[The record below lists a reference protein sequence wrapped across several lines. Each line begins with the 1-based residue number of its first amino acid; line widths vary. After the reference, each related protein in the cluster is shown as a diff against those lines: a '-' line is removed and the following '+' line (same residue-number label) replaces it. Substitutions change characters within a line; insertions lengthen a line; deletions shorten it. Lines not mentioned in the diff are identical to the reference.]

1 MSRIILQ
8 INYKI
13 NASLADFTSLV
24 TPMAE
29 PIGSFPG
36 LVWKIWLINEA
47 ELEGGGIYLFESLEA
62 AQGFVNAPAVQA
74 FGAHPMI
81 SALNAKFFEPDEVL
95 SKVTR
100 GPLAALQKV

>member
-1 MSRIILQ
+1 MSKTIVQ

-13 NASLADFTSLV
+13 NSSLADFTALV

-29 PIGSFPG
+29 QIASFPG
-36 LVWKIWLINEA
+36 LLWKIWLINEA
-47 ELEGGGIYLFESLEA
+47 EHEAGGIYLFESRET
-62 AQGFVNAPAVQA
+62 AQGFVDNPVKGFA
-74 FGAHPMI
+74 AHPMI

-100 GPLAALQKV
+100 GPLAEVQKV

>member
-1 MSRIILQ
+1 MSKIILQ

-13 NASLADFTSLV
+13 NASYADFTAFV

-36 LVWKIWLINEA
+36 LQWKIWLVNEA
-47 ELEGGGIYLFESLEA
+47 EHEAGGIYLFESREA
-62 AQGFVNAPAVQA
+62 AQIFVDNPVKDFAS
-74 FGAHPMI
+74 HPMI
-81 SALNAKFFEPDEVL
+81 GALNAKFFEPDEVL

-100 GPLAALQKV
+100 GPLA

>member
-1 MSRIILQ
+1 MSKIILQ

-13 NASLADFTSLV
+13 NASLADFTAFV

-62 AQGFVNAPAVQA
+62 AQSFVNAPAVQGFA
-74 FGAHPMI
+74 AHPMI
-81 SALNAKFFEPDEVL
+81 GALNAKFFEGDEAL

-100 GPLAALQKV
+100 GPVAAVQKV